1 MNLTLF
7 YVNLFIHAVGEAD
20 VQEYLR
26 TEALAAIQFSVQPGF
41 QSLVDFLENEY
52 LPNLRPGESYQQFNI
67 IIHTPTYHQ
76 PFVDIAVSSLPDIGA
91 DFYKQ
96 CLKFHTSTDMT
107 VSEIHELGLSEVA
120 RIELEMM
127 EIVKELGYINIT
139 LQEFT
144 EMIRCSRN

>member
-1 MNLTLF
+1 MI
-7 YVNLFIHAVGEAD
+7 YI
-20 VQEYLR
+20 
-26 TEALAAIQFSVQPGF
+26 
-41 QSLVDFLENEY
+41 
-52 LPNLRPGESYQQFNI
+52 NI
-67 IIHTPTYHQ
+67 IVIPMHRCIPTLAHHQ

-127 EIVKELGYINIT
+127 EIVKELGYTNIT

-144 EMIRCSRN
+144 EMIRCSRNKTYKFSKC